1 MWPAYGHEAHQAT
14 GPFTPILGPLSLS
27 PGPPLA
33 PTSDSSTG
41 ILQGQMKCLFFEE
54 IFWVPHPDGHHPL
67 SLPRPPSSLWF
78 SCGLPLSQFLCLCSP
93 SLVPSPPGSL
103 SLHPPPQALTSA
115 PVQPAAPSLA
125 CPLWLSV
132 LAPDHGWELLQQ
144 HTLLLLDPGAG
155 PSAAP
160 CPLHHPIESHTG
172 ASKGHTT
179 CPEATSLRVAVPNQT
194 LAV

>member
-103 SLHPPPQALTSA
+103 SLHPPLRHLPVHQFSLQPPAWPALSGCQCWPQIMGGSSSSNTLSSYWTLGPA
-115 PVQPAAPSLA
+115 PLQHPAPSIIPSNPTLG
-125 CPLWLSV
+125 LRK
-132 LAPDHGWELLQQ
+132 GTQ
-144 HTLLLLDPGAG
+144 HAQRPPA
-155 PSAAP
+155 
-160 CPLHHPIESHTG
+160 
-172 ASKGHTT
+172 
-179 CPEATSLRVAVPNQT
+179 
-194 LAV
+194 